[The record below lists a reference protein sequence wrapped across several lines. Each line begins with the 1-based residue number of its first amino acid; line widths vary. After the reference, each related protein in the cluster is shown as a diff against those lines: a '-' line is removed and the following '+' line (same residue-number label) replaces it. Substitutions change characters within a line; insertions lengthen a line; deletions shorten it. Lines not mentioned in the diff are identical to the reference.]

1 MLWFSNPH
9 SGSCGCQCGSLKN
22 TLTVTLQGIPGAP
35 NNCVAQLL
43 NGTSLVLAATN
54 PINLVRVC
62 PRVQF
67 GSPPIVSFD
76 ASDFVGDPAPLVLGD
91 TTPGSG
97 LAKLGRKVPELQ
109 FSPSSGSGGTFT
121 VALKETT
128 DVENVIAWT
137 IERIDFVGEHEGV
150 TNGFSSLTSAT
161 PNTVGL
167 GTQQLLLVEKDGV
180 LREIVV
186 IKGGTFYAED
196 ESLPAIVADIDAP
209 ILQLSP
215 SNGSGAEVSITV
227 DDDVNSP
234 TFGQASV
241 ELTNAGENYMVL
253 GGDCRYSVPCSAG
266 FAALQFLA
274 ADDACSYPG
283 FAFSR
288 IGLFRPPGRNGKLRL
303 TVSANESSIFGDQ
316 YPTGGAILEF
326 EGATDDCNN
335 LPELEGVGD
344 AAGGTATLEWGGTY
358 LGSRG
363 PCCDGCPANAEDV
376 ASIVSVAV
384 TLNYNSGG
392 ACPDGNVT
400 LTLTADNNWQA
411 NHLFGSSGVSA
422 FFSFND
428 GHYYIGATAGLNL
441 GQANPC
447 YPCPNNAASLFG
459 TFIMERQQIDGQCF
473 PVGFAGSVIER
484 DDCPAT
490 LTVSA
495 TVALA

>member
-9 SGSCGCQCGSLKN
+9 SGTCGCQCGSLKN
-22 TLTVTLQGIPGAP
+22 TLTVTLEGIPGAP
-35 NNCVAQLL
+35 DNCVAQLL
-43 NGTSLVLAATN
+43 NGTSLVLAASS

-67 GSPPIVSFD
+67 GDPPIVSFD

-97 LAKLGRKVPELQ
+97 LAKVGRKVPELE
-109 FSPSSGSGGTFT
+109 FEPSSGSGGTFT
-121 VALKETT
+121 VVLKETT
-128 DVENVIAWT
+128 DSENVIAWT
-137 IERIDFVGEHEGV
+137 IARIEIVGEHGGM
-150 TNGFSSLTSAT
+150 TNSFFSLTSKTAGT
-161 PNTVGL
+161 AGL
-167 GTQQLLLVEKDGV
+167 GTQQLQLVRKDGV
-180 LREIVV
+180 LREVVV
-186 IKGGTFYAED
+186 IKGGRFYVED
-196 ESLPAIVADIDAP
+196 ESLPAIVANIDAP

-215 SNGSGAEVSITV
+215 SNGSGAEVLITV
-227 DDDVNSP
+227 DDDVDSP
-234 TFGQASV
+234 TFGQAGV

-253 GGDCRYSVPCSAG
+253 GGDCHYKVQCSKG
-266 FAALQFLA
+266 AAVLQFFA
-274 ADDACSYPG
+274 PDDACSSAGRP
-283 FAFSR
+283 FAR
-288 IGLFRPPGRNGKLRL
+288 IGQLVPGRNGKLRL
-303 TVSANESSIFGDQ
+303 SVSANGSVIFGDQ

-358 LGSRG
+358 LGPRG
-363 PCCDGCPANAEDV
+363 PCCDGCPANDEDV
-376 ASIVSVAV
+376 ASIESVTV
-384 TLNYNSGG
+384 TVNYDSGG

-411 NHLFGSSGVSA
+411 NQLLGTSQVNA
-422 FFSFND
+422 FFLLND
-428 GHYYIGATAGLNL
+428 GHYYIGAGAGSNF
-441 GQANPC
+441 GQPNPC
-447 YPCPNNAASLFG
+447 YPCQNNSGIGG
-459 TFIMERQQIDGQCF
+459 TVIMGRQEIDGQCF